1 VASQG
6 SIIRQQDWGVL
17 GAFTDGVVVKCV
29 VCRVRFPRVC
39 QHDEQSEQR
48 SRSLATRSRDRMG
61 RRIDAFLPLSSMQQ
75 ITRNSKR
82 RARTVAPL
90 KSSHGVRCSQGGNI
104 SNRLRVRVITGKAMW
119 VMQMRETERWR

>member
-1 VASQG
+1 MMMS
-6 SIIRQQDWGVL
+6 
-17 GAFTDGVVVKCV
+17 
-29 VCRVRFPRVC
+29 
-39 QHDEQSEQR
+39 
-48 SRSLATRSRDRMG
+48 DRLYVD
-61 RRIDAFLPLSSMQQ
+61 RLSSFLMMMQQ

-82 RARTVAPL
+82 DTAVVTAAPL

>member
-1 VASQG
+1 M
-6 SIIRQQDWGVL
+6 

-48 SRSLATRSRDRMG
+48 IQVACHALARSNGEANT
-61 RRIDAFLPLSSMQQ
+61 DAFLPLSSMQQ

-82 RARTVAPL
+82 RARTAAPL

>member
-1 VASQG
+1 MRRSVLAAADSCRRDIPAQIGGVAPPS
-6 SIIRQQDWGVL
+6 D
-17 GAFTDGVVVKCV
+17 TD
-29 VCRVRFPRVC
+29 
-39 QHDEQSEQR
+39 H
-48 SRSLATRSRDRMG
+48 
-61 RRIDAFLPLSSMQQ
+61 LPPASMLQ

-82 RARTVAPL
+82 RARTAAPL